1 MLILRKI
8 AITGNLAS
16 GKSTVARILQ
26 GYGACVVDADEI
38 VHGLLSLNTP
48 TGKKALKLLGPEI
61 VVENQ
66 IDRKKIAEIVFS
78 DFEKLKSLE
87 KILNPAVK
95 QEIDSQFNRAKNNP
109 SYKMFVA
116 EVPLLYEAGME
127 KDFDLVIAV
136 IADES
141 VARKRSI
148 TAQFHN
154 QFDQRWAR
162 QHKDKASKADI
173 VITNNG
179 DLNMLNS
186 SIVAILEQ
194 LI

>member
-1 MLILRKI
+1 VLSLRKI

-16 GKSTVARILQ
+16 GKSTAARILQ
-26 GYGACVVDADEI
+26 ECGAYVVDADEI

-48 TGKKALKLLGPEI
+48 TGKKTVELLGPEI
-61 VVENQ
+61 VVGNQ
-66 IDRKKIAEIVFS
+66 IDRRKISEIVFS

-95 QEIDSQFNRAKNNP
+95 QEIERRFDLVKNNP

-136 IADES
+136 IADQA
-141 VARKRSI
+141 VARQRSI
-148 TAQFHN
+148 TA

-179 DLNMLNS
+179 DLNMLKS
-186 SIVAILEQ
+186 SITAIVDQ

>member
-1 MLILRKI
+1 VLSLRKI

-16 GKSTVARILQ
+16 GKSTAARILQ
-26 GYGACVVDADEI
+26 ECGAYVVDADEI

-48 TGKKALKLLGPEI
+48 TGKKIVELLGPEI
-61 VVENQ
+61 VVGNQ
-66 IDRKKIAEIVFS
+66 IDRRKISEIVFS

-95 QEIDSQFNRAKNNP
+95 QEIERRFDLVKNNP

-136 IADES
+136 IADQA
-141 VARKRSI
+141 VARQRSI
-148 TAQFHN
+148 TA

-179 DLNMLNS
+179 DLNMLKS
-186 SIVAILEQ
+186 SITAIVDQ